1 MIAITTKIVI
11 NNQLVEGEVFVELTN
26 TAPSIILRYSIEGR
40 LFG

>member
-11 NNQLVEGEVFVELTN
+11 NNQLVEGVVFVEWTN
-26 TAPSIILRYSIEGR
+26 AAPSIILRYSIEGR

>member
-11 NNQLVEGEVFVELTN
+11 NNQLVEGAVFVELTN
-26 TAPSIILRYSIEGR
+26 TAPSNKYSIEGR

>member
-11 NNQLVEGEVFVELTN
+11 NNQLVEGAVFVELTN
-26 TAPSIILRYSIEGR
+26 TAPIILRYSIEGR